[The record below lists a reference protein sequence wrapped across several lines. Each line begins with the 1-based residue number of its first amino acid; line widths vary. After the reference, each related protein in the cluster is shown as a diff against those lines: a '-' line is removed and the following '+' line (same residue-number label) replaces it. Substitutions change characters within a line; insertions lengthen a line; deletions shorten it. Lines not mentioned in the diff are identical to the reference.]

1 MKKNPRFSKKIN
13 SMMKYASILLF
24 TTFIF
29 RPAFTQERKLVY
41 DVVRNGKIIGEIVF
55 LELIK
60 DGKKMLSLTS
70 EVKTKFIFSF
80 SDYAAETASFENG
93 IMMYSSFYQKQNGS
107 DKAKKMTVASGQFY
121 KLIDDDVSKLITC
134 DPIRYNM
141 LLLYTSI
148 PEQIHKVYS
157 DNYQKLL
164 DIQKVESNKYKL
176 SLPDG
181 DYNYYTYKN
190 NVCTKVDVERT
201 FFTVHFVL
209 RDKQI
214 EAFDAKL

>member
-1 MKKNPRFSKKIN
+1 MKRNPGFSKKIN
-13 SMMKYASILLF
+13 RMMKYASILLV

-41 DVVRNGKIIGEIVF
+41 DVVRNGKIIGKIVF
-55 LELIK
+55 LELLK
-60 DGKKMLSLTS
+60 DGKKMLSFTS
-70 EVKTKFIFSF
+70 DVKTKFIFSF

-93 IMMYSSFYQKQNGS
+93 IMVYSSFYQRQNGS

-121 KLIDDDVSKLITC
+121 KLIDNGVSKLISC
-134 DPIRYNM
+134 SPIRYNM
-141 LLLYTSI
+141 LLLYVYV
-148 PEQIHKVYS
+148 PEKINKVYS

-181 DYNYYTYKN
+181 NYNYYTYN
-190 NVCTKVDVERT
+190 DNVCTKVDIERT
-201 FFTVHFVL
+201 FFAIQFVL
-209 RDKQI
+209 RNKQ
-214 EAFDAKL
+214 

>member
-1 MKKNPRFSKKIN
+1 
-13 SMMKYASILLF
+13 MKYASILLV

-41 DVVRNGKIIGEIVF
+41 DVVRNGKIIGKIVF
-55 LELIK
+55 LELLK
-60 DGKKMLSLTS
+60 DGKRMLSFTS
-70 EVKTKFIFSF
+70 DVKTKFIFSF

-93 IMMYSSFYQKQNGS
+93 IMIYSSFYQRQNGS

-121 KLIDDDVSKLITC
+121 KLIDNGVSKLISC
-134 DPIRYNM
+134 SPIRYNM
-141 LLLYTSI
+141 LLLYVYV
-148 PEQIHKVYS
+148 PEKINKVYS

-181 DYNYYTYKN
+181 NYNYYTYN
-190 NVCTKVDVERT
+190 DNVCTKVDIERT
-201 FFTVHFVL
+201 FFAIQFVL
-209 RDKQI
+209 RNKQ
-214 EAFDAKL
+214 

>member
-1 MKKNPRFSKKIN
+1 MKRNPGFFKKIN
-13 SMMKYASILLF
+13 RMMKYASILLV

-41 DVVRNGKIIGEIVF
+41 DVVRNGKIIGKIVF
-55 LELIK
+55 LELLK
-60 DGKKMLSLTS
+60 DGKKMLSFTS
-70 EVKTKFIFSF
+70 DVKTKFIFSF

-93 IMMYSSFYQKQNGS
+93 IMVYSSFYQRQNGS

-121 KLIDDDVSKLITC
+121 KLIDNGVSKLISC
-134 DPIRYNM
+134 SPIRYNM
-141 LLLYTSI
+141 LLLYVYV
-148 PEQIHKVYS
+148 PEKINKVYS

-181 DYNYYTYKN
+181 NYNYYTYN
-190 NVCTKVDVERT
+190 DNVCTKVDIERT
-201 FFTVHFVL
+201 FFAIQFVL
-209 RDKQI
+209 RNKQ
-214 EAFDAKL
+214 

>member
-1 MKKNPRFSKKIN
+1 MKRNPGFSKKIN
-13 SMMKYASILLF
+13 RMMKYASILLV

-41 DVVRNGKIIGEIVF
+41 DVVRNGKIIGKIVF
-55 LELIK
+55 LELLK
-60 DGKKMLSLTS
+60 DGKKMLSFTS
-70 EVKTKFIFSF
+70 DVKTKFIFSF

-93 IMMYSSFYQKQNGS
+93 IMIYSSFYQRQNGS

-121 KLIDDDVSKLITC
+121 KLIDNGVSKLISC
-134 DPIRYNM
+134 SPIRYNM
-141 LLLYTSI
+141 LLLYVYV
-148 PEQIHKVYS
+148 PEKINKVYS

-181 DYNYYTYKN
+181 NYNYYTYN
-190 NVCTKVDVERT
+190 DNVCTKVDIERT
-201 FFTVHFVL
+201 FFAIQFVL
-209 RDKQI
+209 RNKQ
-214 EAFDAKL
+214 